1 MRVTEVVG
9 LFALLSGWFFSYAL
23 ARRFTRSAI
32 LAGAATLTFG
42 TLITAWIFWVLLAFP
57 LLPFIPVL
65 TLVALAQCSI
75 GFVLIKK
82 RVPAHTLSTSTVI
95 AVVVVTLFAT
105 WLFFDSVALQGGK
118 LLIGSWSL
126 SDFGAHIALIRSFSV
141 GHNFP
146 PEFPLFAG
154 EPIRYHYL
162 FDLLSG
168 GLERAGLRL
177 DFAINLPSI
186 AGFTGIFLA
195 MAGLTNH
202 LFKKHA
208 LPIALVAFTLF
219 TFNSS
224 LAFVDFFREHQAF
237 NFESW
242 RSLFSLT
249 EFVGFAPYKDGL
261 VTAFWSQNILTN
273 QRHLVLALG
282 VFLTTLALGFELGER
297 KSRSGLLLLG
307 ALAGLSYLLHAQ
319 IFIGA
324 MLVMGVL
331 AVTHYRFFF
340 FVLAPAALVS
350 FPQFLSLNGPSS
362 TAGITWHLGYLAEDK
377 SALGLFKFWI
387 ANLGLTLCA
396 PLTLLVPQIRRW
408 WPLMIG
414 AFLLLLIPNLV
425 QLSPEIAGS
434 HKLLNQGVL
443 VINLFTATALVLLW
457 NKNIYLKTVAIIFS
471 IMLMFSGIMDL
482 MVLKNDGRL
491 AVARV
496 NDPVVDWVKAYTN
509 EQDVFLTSWDSYH
522 PVTLAGRKIYLGW
535 PYFSWSLGY
544 NTTTR
549 QSAIDKIAE
558 AQKPQLC
565 TFLTKSKIDYVVGEK
580 GIDNFLLDSPAL
592 KEVTA
597 RSSVSD
603 GDKVYTFYRTIDICS
618 NQI

>member
-1 MRVTEVVG
+1 MLG
-9 LFALLSGWFFSYAL
+9 LFVLLSGWFFSYAL
-23 ARRFTRSAI
+23 ARRFTPSAI
-32 LAGAATLTFG
+32 LALAATLTFG
-42 TLITAWIFWVLLAFP
+42 TLISAWIFWLLLALP
-57 LLPFIPVL
+57 ALPFTPVL
-65 TLVALAQCSI
+65 IFVALMQCST

-82 RVPAHTLSTSTVI
+82 RVPPHALSRNTII
-95 AVVVVTLFAT
+95 AVTVVTLFAT
-105 WLFFDSVALQGGK
+105 WLFFDSIAMQGGK

-162 FDLLSG
+162 FDLLAG

-186 AGFTGIFLA
+186 AGFTGIFFAL
-195 MAGLTNH
+195 AGLTSH
-202 LFKKHA
+202 LFKKHT
-208 LPIALVAFTLF
+208 LPIALVTIALF

-224 LAFVDFFREHQAF
+224 LAFVDFFREHPFFELKSWQAF
-237 NFESW
+237 
-242 RSLFSLT
+242 FSLT

-282 VFLTTLALGFELGER
+282 LFLTTLALGLELGQQ
-297 KSRSGLLLLG
+297 KSRRGLLVLG
-307 ALAGLSYLLHAQ
+307 ALFGLSYLLHAQ

-331 AVTHYRFFF
+331 AVTNYRFFLF
-340 FVLAPAALVS
+340 ILAPAALVA

-362 TAGITWHLGYLAEDK
+362 TAGITWHLGYLVEDK
-377 SALGLFKFWI
+377 STLGLLKFWG
-387 ANLGLTLCA
+387 ANLGLTLFA
-396 PLTLLVPQIRRW
+396 PLTLLIPQIRRW
-408 WPLMIG
+408 WPLMMG
-414 AFLLLLIPNLV
+414 AFVLLVIPNLV

-443 VINLFTATALVLLW
+443 IINIFTAAALVWLW
-457 NKNIYLKTVAIIFS
+457 NKKIYFKAVAVIFS
-471 IMLMFSGIMDL
+471 VALMFSGIMDL

-496 NDPVVDWVKAYTN
+496 NDPVIDWVKAYTKK
-509 EQDVFLTSWDSYH
+509 QDVFLTSWDSYH
-522 PVTLAGRKIYLGW
+522 PVSLAGRKIYLGW

-544 NTTTR
+544 NTAAR
-549 QSAIDKIAE
+549 QQVIDKIAE

-565 TFLTKSKIDYVVGEK
+565 AFLTKSKIDYVVKEK
-580 GIDNFLLDSPAL
+580 GIDSFLLDSPAL
-592 KEVTA
+592 EGATE
-597 RSSVSD
+597 RTTVSD

-618 NQI
+618 NQT

>member
-1 MRVTEVVG
+1 
-9 LFALLSGWFFSYAL
+9 
-23 ARRFTRSAI
+23 
-32 LAGAATLTFG
+32 
-42 TLITAWIFWVLLAFP
+42 
-57 LLPFIPVL
+57 
-65 TLVALAQCSI
+65 
-75 GFVLIKK
+75 
-82 RVPAHTLSTSTVI
+82 
-95 AVVVVTLFAT
+95 
-105 WLFFDSVALQGGK
+105 
-118 LLIGSWSL
+118 
-126 SDFGAHIALIRSFSV
+126 
-141 GHNFP
+141 
-146 PEFPLFAG
+146 
-154 EPIRYHYL
+154 
-162 FDLLSG
+162 
-168 GLERAGLRL
+168 
-177 DFAINLPSI
+177 
-186 AGFTGIFLA
+186 
-195 MAGLTNH
+195 
-202 LFKKHA
+202 
-208 LPIALVAFTLF
+208 
-219 TFNSS
+219 
-224 LAFVDFFREHQAF
+224 
-237 NFESW
+237 
-242 RSLFSLT
+242 
-249 EFVGFAPYKDGL
+249 
-261 VTAFWSQNILTN
+261 
-273 QRHLVLALG
+273 
-282 VFLTTLALGFELGER
+282 
-297 KSRSGLLLLG
+297 
-307 ALAGLSYLLHAQ
+307 
-319 IFIGA
+319 

-362 TAGITWHLGYLAEDK
+362 PAGITWHLGYLAEDK
-377 SALGLFKFWI
+377 SALGLLKFWV
-387 ANLGLTLCA
+387 ANLGLTLFA

-618 NQI
+618 NQT